1 MILVTG
7 ASKGLGRA
15 LCVHFTATGRPV
27 LGIARSAIEAEFPSA
42 ACDVTNAQALRALAQ
57 DLKSQGQPISALIN
71 AAGVASMNLTV
82 TTPPE
87 TVEKIIQT
95 NLTGTI
101 YCCQQFAPHMI
112 RAKAG
117 RIINFSTIAVSLA
130 LEGEAVYVA
139 SKAGVEAFTRTF
151 AREVSAFGITVNCIA
166 PGPIE
171 TDLIKGVPEDKL
183 ARVIDRQTIK
193 RQFSPADVCTLADM
207 LLSDGAASLTGQVL
221 HLGGV

>member
-1 MILVTG
+1 
-7 ASKGLGRA
+7 
-15 LCVHFTATGRPV
+15 
-27 LGIARSAIEAEFPSA
+27 LGIARSAIEAEFASA
-42 ACDVTNAQALRALAQ
+42 VCDVTNAQALRGLAQ
-57 DLKSQGQPISALIN
+57 GLKSRGQPVSALIN
-71 AAGVASMNLTV
+71 AAGVASMNLTL

-87 TVEKIIQT
+87 TVNKIIQT
-95 NLTGTI
+95 NLIGTI

-151 AREVSAFGITVNCIA
+151 AREVSVFGITVNCIA

-193 RQFSPADVCTLADM
+193 RQFSPTDVCTLADM

>member
-7 ASKGLGRA
+7 ASKGLGLA
-15 LCVHFTATGRPV
+15 LCEHLTATGRPV
-27 LGIARSAIEAEFPSA
+27 LGIARSAIEAEFASA
-42 ACDVTNAQALRALAQ
+42 VCDVTNAQALRGLAQ
-57 DLKSQGQPISALIN
+57 GLKSRSQPVSALIN
-71 AAGVASMNLTV
+71 AAGVASMNLTL

-87 TVEKIIQT
+87 TVDTIIKT
-95 NLTGTI
+95 NLIGTI

-193 RQFSPADVCTLADM
+193 RQFSPTDVCTLADM

>member
-15 LCVHFTATGRPV
+15 LCEHFTANGRPV
-27 LGIARSAIEAEFPSA
+27 LGIARSAIEAEFPA
-42 ACDVTNAQALRALAQ
+42 VVCDVTNAQALRDLAQ
-57 DLKSQGQPISALIN
+57 DLKSQGRPISALIN
-71 AAGVASMNLTV
+71 AAGVASMNLTL

-87 TVEKIIQT
+87 TVNKIIQT
-95 NLTGTI
+95 NLVGTI

-117 RIINFSTIAVSLA
+117 RIINFSTIAVALA
-130 LEGEAVYVA
+130 LEGEAIYVA

-151 AREVSAFGITVNCIA
+151 ARELSAFGITVNCVA

-171 TDLIKGVPEDKL
+171 TDLIKGVPEEKL
-183 ARVIDRQTIK
+183 ARVIDRQAIK
-193 RQFSPADVCTLADM
+193 RQFSPAEVCTLADM
-207 LLSDGAASLTGQVL
+207 LLSDGAASLTGQVF